1 MISLIVAID
10 ENRAIGKDGDLLCY
24 LPADLKHF
32 KNITTGHTV
41 VMGRK
46 TFDSL
51 PKGAL
56 PNRVNIVISR
66 SERNYP
72 DTIYASSLEEALE
85 KAPKDREVFIIGGA
99 SIYNVAIDFADRIYL
114 TKIKNSFAD
123 ADTFFPAWDEA
134 EWNVIEKTCNKADE
148 KNSFDYDFITLDRM
162 K

>member
-1 MISLIVAID
+1 MISIIVAID

-56 PNRVNIVISR
+56 PNRINIVISR
-66 SERNYP
+66 TERNYA
-72 DTIYASSLEEALE
+72 DTVYASSIEEALE

-99 SIYNVAIDFADRIYL
+99 SIYNEALDFADRIYL
-114 TKIKNSFAD
+114 TKIKHSFAE

-134 EWNVIEKTCNKADE
+134 KWAVVEQVCNNADE
-148 KNSFDYDFITLDRM
+148 KNSFDYDFITLERM
-162 K
+162 R

>member
-1 MISLIVAID
+1 MINIIVAID
-10 ENRAIGKDGDLLCY
+10 QNRAIGKNGDLLCY

-41 VMGRK
+41 IMGRK

-56 PNRVNIVISR
+56 PNRVNIVISHTER
-66 SERNYP
+66 SYP
-72 DTIYASSLEEALE
+72 DTVYASSIKEALE

-99 SIYNVAIDFADRIYL
+99 SIYDISLDLADRIYL
-114 TKIKNSFAD
+114 TKIKNSFAG
-123 ADTFFPAWDEA
+123 ADTFFPAWDEDKWA
-134 EWNVIEKTCNKADE
+134 IVDNTCNQADE
-148 KNSFDYDFITLDRM
+148 KNSFDYDFIIMDRV